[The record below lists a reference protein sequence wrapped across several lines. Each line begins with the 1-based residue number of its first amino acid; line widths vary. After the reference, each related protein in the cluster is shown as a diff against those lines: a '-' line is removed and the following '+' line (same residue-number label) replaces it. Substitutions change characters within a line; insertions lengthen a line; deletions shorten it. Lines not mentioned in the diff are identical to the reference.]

1 MKYERIL
8 LVKMDDGE
16 KRIHIPKD
24 AKITFGPSIP
34 GPSKN
39 DRFGGP
45 RNMEYAL
52 RVYMKTKEN
61 LIAIFTG
68 VREFRE
74 HDMPVEKL
82 VIREA
87 GNAVWKSDE
96 TGYKV
101 EQSVKK
107 SGGFVDELKLLE
119 PGKDEF

>member
-8 LVKMDDGE
+8 IVKMADCE

-34 GPSKN
+34 GNTK

-45 RNMEYAL
+45 REMEYAL
-52 RVYMKTKEN
+52 RIYLKSKDN

-82 VIREA
+82 VIKEA
-87 GNAVWKSDE
+87 GNAAWKSDE

-119 PGKDEF
+119 PGDSEF